1 MKKIILSLVA
11 LITAAYMLMSNKMSN
26 SHIPKNAEWRLT
38 SYTFLLPIEAGRHD
52 VFSVTLGLNKKGAVI
67 KKWGLAKKNEPTVV
81 GFSFDAVN
89 LCWYYEINGENG
101 GKRYYLQ
108 RSTNAV
114 PISDH
119 ESPWVGKYELTSIC
133 ENGELEKTNYAV
145 IHTSEVRSGLIGS
158 IWLLVT
164 LAR

>member
-11 LITAAYMLMSNKMSN
+11 LVAAAYMLMSNKMSN